1 MVVRFWRVAAR
12 ADVFACLR
20 KFLMGTPPMN
30 FSFQKPQRLPDKHAF
45 SAVFDGQPTKAGVAS
60 GMVLTVPSTHAES
73 RLGVIVAKKN
83 VRRANQRNRVKRVV
97 REYFRLNPL
106 PVPTDIIFLAR
117 HGIADKSNAELRA
130 DLAVIWKKLSKKI
143 ALAE

>member
-1 MVVRFWRVAAR
+1 
-12 ADVFACLR
+12 
-20 KFLMGTPPMN
+20 MGTTPPD
-30 FSFQKPQRLPDKHAF
+30 FSFQKNKRLLDKNAF
-45 SAVFDGQPTKAGVAS
+45 STVFNGQPLKAGVSS
-60 GMVLTVPSTHAES
+60 GTALTVPSIHAES

-106 PVPTDIIFLAR
+106 PEPTDLVFLAR
-117 HGIADKSNAELRA
+117 HGVADKSNAELRT

-143 ALAE
+143 TSAK

>member
-1 MVVRFWRVAAR
+1 
-12 ADVFACLR
+12 
-20 KFLMGTPPMN
+20 MGTSPPD
-30 FSFQKPQRLPDKHAF
+30 FSFQKNKRLLDKNAF
-45 SAVFDGQPTKAGVAS
+45 STVFNGQPLKAGVSS
-60 GMVLTVPSTHAES
+60 GTALTVPSIHAES

-106 PVPTDIIFLAR
+106 PEPTDLVFLAR
-117 HGIADKSNAELRA
+117 HGVADKSNAELRT

-143 ALAE
+143 TSAK

>member
-1 MVVRFWRVAAR
+1 
-12 ADVFACLR
+12 
-20 KFLMGTPPMN
+20 MGTSPPD
-30 FSFQKPQRLPDKHAF
+30 FSFQKNKRLLDKNAF
-45 SAVFDGQPTKAGVAS
+45 SNVFNGQPVKAGVSS
-60 GMVLTVPSTHAES
+60 GTALTVPSIHAES

-106 PVPTDIIFLAR
+106 PEPTDLVFLAR
-117 HGIADKSNAELRA
+117 HGVADKSNAELRT

-143 ALAE
+143 TTAK

>member
-1 MVVRFWRVAAR
+1 
-12 ADVFACLR
+12 
-20 KFLMGTPPMN
+20 MGTSPQS
-30 FSFQKPQRLPDKHAF
+30 FSFQKNKRLLDKHAF
-45 SAVFDGQPTKAGVAS
+45 KTVFDGQPVKAGVSS
-60 GMVLTVPSTHAES
+60 GTALTVPSTHAES

-106 PVPTDIIFLAR
+106 PEPTDLIFLAR
-117 HGIADKSNAELRA
+117 HGVADKSNAELRA

-143 ALAE
+143 TSAK

>member
-1 MVVRFWRVAAR
+1 
-12 ADVFACLR
+12 
-20 KFLMGTPPMN
+20 MGTSPPD
-30 FSFQKPQRLPDKHAF
+30 FSFQKNKRLLDKNAF
-45 SAVFDGQPTKAGVAS
+45 STVFDGQPVKAGGSS
-60 GMVLTVPSTHAES
+60 GTALTVPSIHAES

-106 PVPTDIIFLAR
+106 PEPTDLVFLAR
-117 HGIADKSNAELRA
+117 HGVADKSNAELRT

-143 ALAE
+143 TSAK